1 MTIFRWLRYQKGL
14 FTAQRRH
21 TKLSGVYDRLFQ
33 KARQDKS
40 DKSQLDSLEWE
51 RRSELGFIED
61 QIEALVSGAL
71 IAEAHRLMLPIPEYQ
86 EDGAFWERSSFTG
99 GAFLTRKGMVELR
112 ASIRAERAAR
122 RDGALAW
129 FAALT
134 GIVGA
139 ITGLVAVWKG

>member
-1 MTIFRWLRYQKGL
+1 MFRWFRYQKEL

-21 TKLSGVYDRLFQ
+21 KKLSGEFDRQFR
-33 KARQDKS
+33 KARQDKW
-40 DKSQLDSLEWE
+40 DKSQLDSLDWE

-61 QIEALVSGAL
+61 QIEKLVSGAL

-86 EDGAFWERSSFTG
+86 EDGEFWERSHWTG
-99 GAFLTRKGMVELR
+99 GIFLTRKGMVDLR

-122 RDGALAW
+122 RDGALTW